1 MDTTEKWKRTMLR
14 QNTLLSERS
23 FEQESPLPLRER
35 VRVRGLCQLWSPS
48 PHSSPVNGRGSK

>member
-23 FEQESPLPLRER
+23 FKQESPLPLRER
-35 VRVRGLCQLWSPS
+35 VRVRYKL
-48 PHSSPVNGRGSK
+48 VT